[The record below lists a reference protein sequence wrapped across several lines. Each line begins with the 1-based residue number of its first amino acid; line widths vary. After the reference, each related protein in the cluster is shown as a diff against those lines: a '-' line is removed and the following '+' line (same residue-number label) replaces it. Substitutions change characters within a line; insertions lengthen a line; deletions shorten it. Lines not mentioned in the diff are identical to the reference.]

1 MKKLLITALIF
12 VLASLTIIAQ
22 DKAAGELIIW
32 INNNPGAEIKIEVQ
46 LVSTLCWDAID
57 ELGYYD
63 VHDLTTEYPGSYQI
77 TFTDAHLD
85 WEACWAQS
93 TTYMFGLGNYKV
105 TAYQKISGE
114 FEERDY
120 FYIDYRTS
128 DLPENFGSGD
138 VTVDFNF
145 SNGNFYYRSTQNL
158 FPTTTSIWA
167 QKPWIDS
174 VTTEL
179 EPLPPDNFN
188 LTSSGAHPYIS
199 WNHSSNTGDYWTGY
213 AVYRSVVSGC
223 GSTAGTFGKIATV
236 SKQITNYTDFTLA
249 VSGPMTAYYKIAAL
263 NGNRG
268 SEYTESL
275 NICVGLNKG
284 STNET
289 IYDYILRQNYPNPFN
304 PTTQISFSLKENSFV
319 SLKVYDIL
327 GREVAVL
334 VNEVLTAG
342 NHQVQFNGSSL
353 KSGIYFYE
361 IRTDKFRDM
370 RKLVLLK

>member
-1 MKKLLITALIF
+1 
-12 VLASLTIIAQ
+12 
-22 DKAAGELIIW
+22 
-32 INNNPGAEIKIEVQ
+32 
-46 LVSTLCWDAID
+46 
-57 ELGYYD
+57 
-63 VHDLTTEYPGSYQI
+63 
-77 TFTDAHLD
+77 
-85 WEACWAQS
+85 
-93 TTYMFGLGNYKV
+93 
-105 TAYQKISGE
+105 
-114 FEERDY
+114 
-120 FYIDYRTS
+120 
-128 DLPENFGSGD
+128 
-138 VTVDFNF
+138 
-145 SNGNFYYRSTQNL
+145 
-158 FPTTTSIWA
+158 
-167 QKPWIDS
+167 
-174 VTTEL
+174 
-179 EPLPPDNFN
+179 
-188 LTSSGAHPYIS
+188 
-199 WNHSSNTGDYWTGY
+199 
-213 AVYRSVVSGC
+213 
-223 GSTAGTFGKIATV
+223 
-236 SKQITNYTDFTLA
+236 
-249 VSGPMTAYYKIAAL
+249 
-263 NGNRG
+263 G